1 MIKINVLTDNIGW
14 NKYIKNPIK
23 YFEKKLGKFNKNNKK
38 LNKNILFF
46 TLLLS
51 GNQYIRNLNKKF
63 RKKNSTTDILS
74 FPFYNQ
80 KELKKKLQLE
90 KEIYLGDIIINLNK
104 IKFKKKG
111 NFEEEFDKLWIH
123 GFVHLFG
130 HDHKKDKDYL
140 KMEKIEK
147 KFLAYVK

>member
-63 RKKNSTTDILS
+63 RKKNSATDVLS
-74 FPFYNQ
+74 FPFYSR
-80 KELKKKLQLE
+80 KELKKNYSSKR
-90 KEIYLGDIIINLNK
+90 
-104 IKFKKKG
+104 KF
-111 NFEEEFDKLWIH
+111 I
-123 GFVHLFG
+123 
-130 HDHKKDKDYL
+130 
-140 KMEKIEK
+140 
-147 KFLAYVK
+147 LAISLLI